1 MFRHGDCPSVSTTPS
16 DNGYSVSSVATV
28 RCSRPVSRAR
38 SLNIPVV
45 PPVRSVKPPTRE
57 RVDPTSK
64 HAGAFFA
71 PRPMAHGLQRRR
83 LSAVE
88 VECDPRDARTTEI
101 SLLAAKLT
109 TRTSVRNRAPVKIS
123 AGVSASLVF
132 GPLVFGPERCAGE
145 VAFPS
150 FPNALAR

>member
-1 MFRHGDCPSVSTTPS
+1 MFRHGDCPSVSKPLS
-16 DNGYSVSSVATV
+16 DNGNSVSSVAIV
-28 RCSRPVSRAR
+28 RSPRPV
-38 SLNIPVV
+38 IPSPESKLSVV
-45 PPVRSVKPPTRE
+45 RPVRSVKPPTRE